1 MRLESKAA
9 IAMSAE
15 QKATQAD
22 ALAFRRSGD
31 PGELLLCLRMEQSAE
46 QLGLLA
52 CGSFSM
58 LKHTCDA
65 QNPRSL
71 SLVI

>member
-1 MRLESKAA
+1 M
-9 IAMSAE
+9 AMSAE

-46 QLGLLA
+46 RLGLLGLA
-52 CGSFSM
+52 VALAWFSSP
-58 LKHTCDA
+58 T
-65 QNPRSL
+65 
-71 SLVI
+71 VIHMIQDLRA